1 MYQVLWSVSIV
12 DLPSYDVV
20 DVAFGGN
27 MLEIVGYG
35 KLPHVTGSE
44 LESIITHKSLGNA
57 VIRR

>member
-1 MYQVLWSVSIV
+1 M

-44 LESIITHKSLGNA
+44 LESIIIHKSLGNA